1 MTLRWP
7 NFQLHNNETAAMQ
20 IFHASP
26 VGIKNFASDAG
37 PVSENAL
44 QLDNSIF
51 VLTVRYCEA
60 LTAPNDGSILGTCSR
75 TYLSECSFQCD
86 EGYELLGNETRQC
99 TVMDKEIMDWS
110 GTTVTCEGKCFAAC
124 RKSLY
129 VSLSSSLSL
138 GWPSFFP
145 ACYTFFY
152 GLYREVTIDCRV
164 LFLSSLSETGYIISC
179 DSVQIINRVLL
190 A

>member
-1 MTLRWP
+1 MLAPWVKT
-7 NFQLHNNETAAMQ
+7 
-20 IFHASP
+20 
-26 VGIKNFASDAG
+26 
-37 PVSENAL
+37 
-44 QLDNSIF
+44 LDNSIF

-60 LTAPNDGSILGTCSR
+60 LTAPDDGSILGTCSR

-86 EGYELLGNETRQC
+86 EGFELSGNETRQC
-99 TVMDKEIMDWS
+99 TVTDNDIMDWS

-129 VSLSSSLSL
+129 VSLSSWLSL

-145 ACYTFFY
+145 RDYTFFHR
-152 GLYREVTIDCRV
+152 LYRDVPLDCRV

-179 DSVQIINRVLL
+179 DSVQIINSVLFAWL
-190 A
+190 IWFARWNLFVLQV